1 MSGSARQV
9 ADRLTVPEL
18 LERCRQRPPDEA
30 AWTEFVRRYDQ
41 SIRMNVSKTY
51 RLRASQESE
60 RRPQFPDD
68 LVEDLVQAVYMR
80 LVQEGNRALKHF
92 EGSRENSIYNYLG
105 IIAMNVV
112 RDHFREAKAIKRPK
126 VTFSLDELLEV
137 AGEGGALKNA
147 ISTIDG
153 RVHSGSRNEI
163 GIEEIEAALKK
174 SVSHKHSD
182 RDILIFKLRYYEGL
196 TLEEIRKA
204 LGLEISAIGIG
215 SILNRIIIKIKDRL
229 TRGRKN

>member
-92 EGSRENSIYNYLG
+92 EGSRENS
-105 IIAMNVV
+105 
-112 RDHFREAKAIKRPK
+112 
-126 VTFSLDELLEV
+126 
-137 AGEGGALKNA
+137 
-147 ISTIDG
+147 
-153 RVHSGSRNEI
+153 
-163 GIEEIEAALKK
+163 
-174 SVSHKHSD
+174 
-182 RDILIFKLRYYEGL
+182 
-196 TLEEIRKA
+196 
-204 LGLEISAIGIG
+204 
-215 SILNRIIIKIKDRL
+215 
-229 TRGRKN
+229 